1 MRVYG
6 FTEEKD
12 GIMEVENGLKAE
24 QAFVG
29 GYIEVLEIAE
39 GLNIV
44 CNDEGKI
51 DGLPITAAWFD
62 RGELVDVI
70 CGDCFVCRYTAEGE
84 FDSILDLDVEIIKK
98 TLLPVDSKAGRLR
111 K

>member
-6 FTEEKD
+6 FTEETD

-24 QAFVG
+24 QSFVG
-29 GYIEVLEIAE
+29 GYIEVLVIAE

-70 CGDCFVCRYTAEGE
+70 CGNCFVCRYTAEGDFE
-84 FDSILDLDVEIIKK
+84 SILDSDVEVIKK
-98 TLLPVDSKAGRLR
+98 ILIPVDSKAGRLR